1 MIAIVWTQILW
12 YYKVCVWSRGVA
24 FTLLSCACGRSVST
38 GSSRS
43 CAWPEPGPAG
53 RRPVSPRSGRAC
65 RTERAPWSSSTS
77 TRRRNTHYWLDGK
90 KMGDKKNKHL
100 SKMHPRQHDNNIV
113 CLFACLLVFLKSPST
128 GLTEQAEARMLVLF
142 LFAFSLD
149 SPLSAGLN
157 LPWADVST
165 AICLGRVALEIL
177 TSALKRNCC

>member
-90 KMGDKKNKHL
+90 KMGDKKKQTSFKNA
-100 SKMHPRQHDNNIV
+100 SSSTWQQHCLFVCVFTCIPKESLHWPNWASWGQDVSVVFV
-113 CLFACLLVFLKSPST
+113 CLFSRLPS
-128 GLTEQAEARMLVLF
+128 QCRA
-142 LFAFSLD
+142 
-149 SPLSAGLN
+149 
-157 LPWADVST
+157 
-165 AICLGRVALEIL
+165 
-177 TSALKRNCC
+177 